1 MGRSMEMKER
11 VVLLAVYE
19 TGRYGE
25 PLQEPL
31 Q

>member
-1 MGRSMEMKER
+1 MEMKER